1 LQPCCEGKEVL
12 QGPAAGLET
21 LRECGMAEKAPS
33 EAAIPA
39 QRLERGLGLTAA
51 TSVNVL
57 TMMGA
62 GPFISMPLLLHAMR
76 GPQAML
82 GWICGALIALCD
94 GLVWAEF
101 GAALPESGGGYRYLL
116 ESFGSRGLG
125 QLMSFLLLWQYVI
138 VLPLLIAS
146 AAVGFAGYAIYLYP
160 AMTRLDSSLLAVVAC
175 LGSTFLIYRRTTTVG
190 RWSVA
195 FGALILGLSL
205 WILVEGVLHARPSHL
220 TLPPD
225 AFSLSRGFW
234 LGLGSATLY
243 AMYDY
248 LGYQTVGSV
257 GAEIREPQVTIPRS
271 IVLAISSL
279 GVLYLALT
287 ASIIGVIP
295 WPLAMRSTFVLS
307 DFADRLHGKEVAA
320 LVTAITMLV
329 IFAGM
334 TSLML
339 GTSRIPYAAAEQ
351 GRFFS
356 QFARLHPHARFPSFS
371 VLYVGLA
378 SALCCFFA
386 LDVLIQAG
394 IVLLVMIQSLP
405 VVVGLAA
412 WRRSRPDHH
421 RPYRMW
427 LYPLPLALAFCGWTF
442 ILMSSGV
449 TYVLLAFGV
458 LLLGVTAYLPWAR
471 HRAEWPWPRAGI
483 ALSEQAPD

>member
-1 LQPCCEGKEVL
+1 M
-12 QGPAAGLET
+12 
-21 LRECGMAEKAPS
+21 LREVGMAEES
-33 EAAIPA
+33 LSQSAIPA
-39 QRLERGLGLTAA
+39 QQLERGLGLAGA

-116 ESFGSRGLG
+116 ESFGSQGIG

-160 AMTRLDSSLLAVVAC
+160 AMTRLDSALLAVVAC
-175 LGSTFLIYRRTTTVG
+175 LGSTCLIYRRTSSIG

-195 FGALILGLSL
+195 FGAVILCLSL
-205 WILVEGVLHARPSHL
+205 WIIGEGVLHARPNQL
-220 TLPPD
+220 ALPSD
-225 AFSLSRGFW
+225 AFGLSRGFW

-257 GAEIREPQVTIPRS
+257 GAEVREPQVTIPRS

-279 GVLYLALT
+279 GALYLALT

-295 WPLAMRSTFVLS
+295 WQLAMRSTFVLS
-307 DFADRLHGKEVAA
+307 DFAERLHGRQVAA
-320 LVTAITMLV
+320 VVTAVTMLV
-329 IFAGM
+329 TFAGM

-339 GTSRIPYAAAEQ
+339 GTSRIPYAAAER

-356 QFARLHPHARFPSFS
+356 QFARLHPRARFPSFS

-378 SALCCFFA
+378 SALCCFFT

-394 IVLLVMIQSLP
+394 VVLLVMIQSLP
-405 VVVGLAA
+405 VVVGLAV
-412 WRRSRPDHH
+412 WRRSHPDLH

-427 LYPLPLALAFCGWTF
+427 LYPLPVVIALCGWTF
-442 ILMSSGV
+442 ILMSSGMS
-449 TYVLLAFGV
+449 YVLLGLGV
-458 LLLGVTAYLPWAR
+458 LLLGVAAYLLWAR
-471 HRAEWPWPRAGI
+471 HRAEWPWSRAVI
-483 ALSEQAPD
+483 PLSEQAPE